1 MNLAD
6 SFSNPDH
13 KKILDIDHQSY
24 DTTQFPKNMDQNS
37 LYPYQQANAQE
48 NHQSQSQPPATL
60 WPSQAQEDAGPS
72 NPYIIQSKEYIDLKT
87 KYDNMQKQYEKD
99 KKFYNQALE
108 TRTNQLDDMEEQN
121 EKMKADLVISKQKNE
136 ELQE

>member
-13 KKILDIDHQSY
+13 KKILDIDHQPY
-24 DTTQFPKNMDQNS
+24 DTTSFPKNVDKNS
-37 LYPYQQANAQE
+37 LYPYQQQNTQE

-60 WPSQAQEDAGPS
+60 WPSQAEEDTHPS
-72 NPYIIQSKEYIDLKT
+72 NPYIIQSKEYKDLQSKFDQL
-87 KYDNMQKQYEKD
+87 KSQHEKD
-99 KKFYNQALE
+99 KKFYDQALE

-121 EKMKADLVISKQKNE
+121 EKLKADLVIFKQKNE